1 MLTNKV
7 IFDAIV
13 IGGSFAGLSG
23 AMHLARTGRNICVID
38 GGQPRN
44 RFARTS
50 HGFFG
55 QDGMPPHQMIAEARA
70 KFQTYPNVI
79 FRDSLATTAQKE
91 ADFFSVTLTE
101 GEVLYGK
108 KLLLA
113 YGVSDVL
120 PEFAGLQERWGK
132 SVLHCPY
139 CHGYEIRGQNLG
151 ILSTTPESAHQAL
164 LVSDW
169 GSTTLFLNGQP
180 QPDEATL
187 AKLAKRNVTIE
198 ATPLSKLEGTTPDL
212 TGVHLTDGRF
222 IPIRA
227 MFTASRTKLNS
238 DIAEQLGC
246 VLDDG
251 MFGKI
256 IRVDSSKQTT
266 ISGVFAAGDTTQV
279 MNATMASADGVMA
292 GAHLH
297 RSLIFEPLET

>member
-55 QDGMPPHQMIAEARA
+55 QDGMLPHQMIAEARA

-79 FRDSLATTAQKE
+79 FRDSLASSAQKE
-91 ADFFSVTLTE
+91 ADYFSVTLTE

-108 KLLLA
+108 KLLLT

-132 SVLHCPY
+132 SVLHC
-139 CHGYEIRGQNLG
+139 HIVMGMKSGDKTLG
-151 ILSTTPESAHQAL
+151 
-164 LVSDW
+164 
-169 GSTTLFLNGQP
+169 F
-180 QPDEATL
+180 
-187 AKLAKRNVTIE
+187 
-198 ATPLSKLEGTTPDL
+198 
-212 TGVHLTDGRF
+212 
-222 IPIRA
+222 
-227 MFTASRTKLNS
+227 
-238 DIAEQLGC
+238 
-246 VLDDG
+246 
-251 MFGKI
+251 
-256 IRVDSSKQTT
+256 
-266 ISGVFAAGDTTQV
+266 
-279 MNATMASADGVMA
+279 
-292 GAHLH
+292 
-297 RSLIFEPLET
+297 